1 MTHPARVRGWD
12 LVLVFLRLLFLQGV
26 LNRRGMQNL
35 GLADALG
42 PVSAR
47 LDADGRNLL
56 LSRHLSFFNCNPNF
70 VPLITGG
77 ILKLE
82 EEKNE
87 GKPVTDE
94 DIERFKKALAGPVAA
109 MGDMLFMGN
118 LKALALTFGCLF
130 AIHKLPIGLVAVFL
144 LYNVAVLS
152 CRLWGIFY
160 GFAKGWELVT
170 VLSGPRFRTILSV
183 AEGAS
188 AAMGGALL
196 GVLVHRVVGDGRA
209 LAGPALAADAAIVIG
224 AIIAT
229 AGITL
234 YLLKRDVPASWIA
247 IILLP
252 TCAFI
257 ALLTG

>member
-1 MTHPARVRGWD
+1 MTTSAARVGSWD

-26 LNRRGMQNL
+26 LHRRGMQNL

-42 PVSAR
+42 PVSGK
-47 LDADGRNLL
+47 LDADGRNLF

-70 VPLITGG
+70 VPLIAGG

-130 AIHKLPIGLVAVFL
+130 AIHNLPIGLVAVFL
-144 LYNVAVLS
+144 LYNAAVLG
-152 CRLWGIFY
+152 CRLWGVFY
-160 GFAKGWELVT
+160 GFAKGWDLVT
-170 VLSGPRFRTILSV
+170 VLSGPRFRRILGV

-188 AAMGGALL
+188 AGTAGALL
-196 GVLVHRVVGDGRA
+196 GVLLHRAAGDSRS
-209 LAGPALAADAAIVIG
+209 LAVPWIAAVAV
-224 AIIAT
+224 IAT
-229 AGITL
+229 AAVTL

-247 IILLP
+247 IFLLP

>member
-1 MTHPARVRGWD
+1 VTRPARVGRWD

-42 PVSAR
+42 PVSAK
-47 LDADGRNLL
+47 LDVEGRSLL
-56 LSRHLSFFNCNPNF
+56 LARHLYFFNCNPNF
-70 VPLITGG
+70 VPLIAGG
-77 ILKLE
+77 ILRLE

-118 LKALALTFGCLF
+118 LKAMALTFGCLF
-130 AIHKLPIGLVAVFL
+130 AIHKIPIGLVAVFL
-144 LYNVAVLS
+144 LYNAAVLT

-170 VLSGPRFRTILSV
+170 VLSGPRFRKILSV
-183 AEGAS
+183 VEGVS
-188 AAMGGALL
+188 AGMGGALL
-196 GVLVHRVVGDGRA
+196 GVLLHRVAGDSRT
-209 LAGPALAADAAIVIG
+209 LAVPGIATG

-229 AGITL
+229 AAVTL

>member
-1 MTHPARVRGWD
+1 MRGRTVRGRD
-12 LVLVFLRLLFLQGV
+12 LVGVFLRLLFLQGV

-42 PVSAR
+42 PVSAK
-47 LDADGRNLL
+47 LDPDGRNALL
-56 LSRHLSFFNCNPNF
+56 LRHLSFFNCNPNF
-70 VPLITGG
+70 VPLIAGG

-82 EEKNE
+82 QEKNA

-144 LYNVAVLS
+144 LYNFTVLS

-170 VLSGPRFRTILSV
+170 VLSGPRFRKILSV

-188 AAMGGALL
+188 AGMGGALL
-196 GVLVHRVVGDGRA
+196 GVLLHRVAEDSRA
-209 LAGPALAADAAIVIG
+209 LAAPGIATGAIV
-224 AIIAT
+224 AT
-229 AGITL
+229 AAVTL
-234 YLLKRDVPASWIA
+234 YTLKRDVPASWIA

-252 TCAFI
+252 TCVFI

>member
-1 MTHPARVRGWD
+1 VDRVTGPPRLGPWD
-12 LVLVFLRLLFLQGV
+12 LVVVYLRLLFVQG
-26 LNRRGMQNL
+26 LLHRRGMQNL

-42 PVSAR
+42 PVSAK

-70 VPLITGG
+70 VPLIAGG

-82 EEKNE
+82 QEKIE
-87 GKPVTDE
+87 GKPVTDD

-118 LKALALTFGCLF
+118 LKALALTFGGLF
-130 AIHKLPIGLVAVFL
+130 AIHNFPIGLVAVFL
-144 LYNVAVLS
+144 LYNAAVLG

-160 GFAKGWELVT
+160 GFGKGWELVT
-170 VLSGPRFRTILSV
+170 VLSGPRFRRILNV
-183 AEGAS
+183 AEAAS
-188 AAMGGALL
+188 AGMGGALL
-196 GVLVHRVVGDGRA
+196 GVLLHRAAGDSRA
-209 LAGPALAADAAIVIG
+209 FAAPGIAAGAAIAAAAV
-224 AIIAT
+224 
-229 AGITL
+229 TL
-234 YLLKRDVPASWIA
+234 YLLRKDVPASWIA

>member
-1 MTHPARVRGWD
+1 VDRVTHPARVGRWD

-42 PVSAR
+42 RVSAK
-47 LDADGRNLL
+47 LDVDGRNLL

-70 VPLITGG
+70 VPLIAGG

-82 EEKNE
+82 EEKND
-87 GKPVTDE
+87 GKPVTNE

-130 AIHKLPIGLVAVFL
+130 AIHKLPIGLVVVFL

-196 GVLVHRVVGDGRA
+196 GVLLDRVAGDSRA
-209 LAGPALAADAAIVIG
+209 LAAPLIAAG
-224 AIIAT
+224 AVIAT
-229 AGITL
+229 AAVTL